1 MGDGQL
7 WNTCA
12 ACLASCPCTSH
23 LVFAFYLKLDGTIFV
38 KNVTNNFTMKRLV
51 LAALFVVSIGALT
64 KLSAQE
70 STNATAATTDY
81 KTAVGI
87 RLSNT
92 APVISNA
99 ITIKHFLN
107 QKTAIEGLI
116 SFGHDITSFGAL
128 AEIHKPF
135 STPGLQWY
143 YGGGGYLGFGK
154 EYDVNKDKN
163 VNTTFFGAQGVVGL
177 DYKFAA
183 IPINISLDWKPELN
197 LVTDI
202 NFEPAA
208 IGFSARF
215 TFGK

>member
-1 MGDGQL
+1 
-7 WNTCA
+7 
-12 ACLASCPCTSH
+12 
-23 LVFAFYLKLDGTIFV
+23 
-38 KNVTNNFTMKRLV
+38 MKRLV
-51 LAALFVVSIGALT
+51 LVALVVVAIGALT

-70 STNATAATTDY
+70 TTDPTSTNATTMTTTY
-81 KTAVGI
+81 KTAIGI
-87 RLSNT
+87 RLSNN

-99 ITIKHFLN
+99 ITIKHFLTD
-107 QKTAIEGLI
+107 KTAIEGLI

-128 AEIHKPF
+128 YEIHKPF

-154 EYDVNKDKN
+154 EYDVNKDRN

-177 DYKFAA
+177 DYKFAS

-197 LVTDI
+197 FVTDI

>member
-1 MGDGQL
+1 MKKFSATL
-7 WNTCA
+7 II
-12 ACLASCPCTSH
+12 LA
-23 LVFAFYLKLDGTIFV
+23 
-38 KNVTNNFTMKRLV
+38 
-51 LAALFVVSIGALT
+51 IGAST

-70 STNATAATTDY
+70 TTEATSTNATAMTTNY
-81 KTAVGI
+81 RTAIGI
-87 RLSNT
+87 RLSNN

-107 QKTAIEGLI
+107 DKTAIEGFV

-128 AEIHKPF
+128 GEIHKPF
-135 STPGLQWY
+135 STPGLLWY

-177 DYKFAA
+177 DYKFAS

-197 LVTDI
+197 FVQDI